1 MTPRLVINM
10 NCSCGNIIP
19 QERLDLGYKVCV
31 NCGEKFAQAKKPYG
45 YMHYGH
51 KTAGAIVIT
60 SKAGVDNYK
69 KVSCRMAKGSNMG
82 YASRMT
88 SSF

>member
-1 MTPRLVINM
+1 MHKCGCGNEIHVERYNLGFKI
-10 NCSCGNIIP
+10 CLSCG
-19 QERLDLGYKVCV
+19 ERIAK
-31 NCGEKFAQAKKPYG
+31 NKKPHG

-60 SKAGVDNYK
+60 SKAGFINYN
-69 KVSCRMAKGSNMG
+69 KVSYRKNKGSNMG

-88 SSF
+88 TEFTA